1 MRISTIQAFNIG
13 VQGVQDNYSKVTRTQ
28 EQVSS
33 GKRILSPADDPVASV
48 RLLQLDQQANKLDQY
63 DANLNAATNSLTQEE
78 ATINAIN
85 NSLQRVREIA
95 LQAGN
100 GALVQ
105 ADRQALGQELAER
118 EEELAA
124 LFNSRNARGE
134 YLFGGFQSQ
143 TPPFVKEPDGTYTYQ
158 GDEGQRSIQ
167 IAGSKQVAINDN
179 GKKLFVDVPNVNR
192 VVTASDAANI
202 GDARISLGVV
212 EDKSAYDNQFYPVE
226 TLRIRIGV
234 DGGSYDVYDQ
244 ADPAI
249 PPALPVVLASGAI
262 VPNEDQS
269 YQIRYAGVVVTL
281 DGGLVEND
289 EFRIT
294 RGVVD
299 GGAGVQEKRSI
310 LQTVA
315 ELRKTLETTGASTA
329 DKLLRR
335 DQLGIAV
342 ENLDNSMN
350 QVLSVQTSIGAR
362 LNVIE
367 STLNEN
373 ADVKLINQGMTAQL
387 SELDY
392 AEALS
397 RLSFETIV
405 LQAAQQSFVKISG
418 LSLFNLL

>member
-1 MRISTIQAFNIG
+1 MRISTIQAFNTG
-13 VQGVQDNYSKVTRTQ
+13 VQGVQDNYSRVTRTQ

-63 DANLNAATNSLTQEE
+63 DANLTAATNSLSQEE
-78 ATINAIN
+78 AIINSIN
-85 NSLQRVREIA
+85 NNLQRVREIA

-100 GALVQ
+100 GALDQ
-105 ADRQALGQELAER
+105 GAREALGQELVER
-118 EEELAA
+118 EEELVA

-143 TPPFVKEPDGTYTYQ
+143 NPPFVKEPNGSYTYQ

-192 VVTASDAANI
+192 VTTETLTGS
-202 GDARISLGVV
+202 ARISLGVV
-212 EDKSAYDNQFYPVE
+212 EDKSAYDTQFYPNDSV
-226 TLRIRIGV
+226 TIRIGA
-234 DGGSYDVYDQ
+234 DGESYEILDQ
-244 ADPAI
+244 NSDPLT
-249 PPALPVVLASGAI
+249 PPVTGVI
-262 VPNEDQS
+262 EPNEDQS
-269 YQIRYAGVVVTL
+269 YQVRFGGVVVTL
-281 DGGLVEND
+281 DGELAEND
-289 EFRIT
+289 EFQIT
-294 RGVVD
+294 RGAVD
-299 GGAGVQEKRSI
+299 GGAEVQERRSI

-315 ELRKTLETTGASTA
+315 ELRNTLETTGDSTE

-342 ENLDNSMN
+342 ENLDNAMN

-362 LNVIE
+362 MNVID
-367 STLNEN
+367 STLDEN
-373 ADVKLINQGMTAQL
+373 AEIKLINQEMTADL

-397 RLSFETIV
+397 RLSFETVV
-405 LQAAQQSFVKISG
+405 LQAAQQSFVKVSG
-418 LSLFNLL
+418 LSLFNLI

>member
-1 MRISTIQAFNIG
+1 MRISTIQAFNTG

-63 DANLNAATNSLTQEE
+63 DANLSAATNSLTQEE

-85 NSLQRVREIA
+85 NNLQRVREIA

-100 GALVQ
+100 GALDQ
-105 ADRQALGQELAER
+105 GAREALGQELVER
-118 EEELAA
+118 EEELVA

-192 VVTASDAANI
+192 VVTQGDPANT
-202 GDARISLGVV
+202 GGARISLGVV
-212 EDKSAYDNQFYPVE
+212 EDKSAYDSDFYPTE
-226 TLRIRIGV
+226 TVRISIGA
-234 DGGSYDVYDQ
+234 DGESYEIYDQ
-244 ADPAI
+244 ADLAI
-249 PPALPVVLASGAI
+249 PPTVLASGVI
-262 VPNEDQS
+262 EPNEDQS
-269 YQIRYAGVVVTL
+269 YQVRFGGVVVTL
-281 DGGLVEND
+281 DGELAEGD
-289 EFRIT
+289 EFQIT
-294 RGVVD
+294 RGAVD
-299 GGAGVQEKRSI
+299 GGAEVQERRSI
-310 LQTVA
+310 LQTVS
-315 ELRKTLETTGASTA
+315 ELRNTLETTGDSPE

-335 DQLGIAV
+335 DQLSIAV
-342 ENLDNSMN
+342 ENLDNGMN

-367 STLNEN
+367 STQDEN
-373 ADVKLINQGMTAQL
+373 SEVKLINQGMTAEL
-387 SELDY
+387 AELDY

-397 RLSFETIV
+397 RLSFETVV
-405 LQAAQQSFVKISG
+405 LQAAQQSFVKVSG

>member
-48 RLLQLDQQANKLDQY
+48 RLLQLGQQANKLDQY
-63 DANLNAATNSLTQEE
+63 DANLTAATNSLTQEE

-85 NSLQRVREIA
+85 NNLQRVREIA

-100 GALVQ
+100 GALGQ
-105 ADRQALGQELAER
+105 TDRQALAQELGER
-118 EEELAA
+118 EEELLG
-124 LFNSRNARGE
+124 LFNSRNARSE

-143 TPPFVKEPDGTYTYQ
+143 TQPFIKQPEGNYTYE

-167 IAGSKQVAINDN
+167 IGGSKQVAINDN
-179 GKKLFVDVPNVNR
+179 GKTLFEDVSNVNR
-192 VVTASDAANI
+192 VVTTTGPTNI
-202 GDARISLGVV
+202 GEARISLGVV
-212 EDKSAYDNQFYPVE
+212 EDKAAYDKTFDPNASV
-226 TLRIRIGV
+226 TINIGA
-234 DGGSYDVYDQ
+234 DGKYEIYDVPVLT
-244 ADPAI
+244 DPVTSPTKLDA
-249 PPALPVVLASGAI
+249 GKI

-269 YQIRYAGVVVTL
+269 YQIRFGGVVVTL
-281 DGGLVEND
+281 DGELKEGDVFQLTSEPT
-289 EFRIT
+289 E
-294 RGVVD
+294 
-299 GGAGVQEKRSI
+299 EKRSI

-315 ELRKTLETTGASTA
+315 ELRATLETTGDSRE
-329 DKLLRR
+329 DKLERR
-335 DQLGIAV
+335 DQLGIAIQ
-342 ENLDNSMN
+342 NLDNGMN

-367 STLNEN
+367 STQNEN
-373 ADVKLINQGMTAQL
+373 AELKLINQGMTAQL

-397 RLSFETIV
+397 RLSFETVV